1 MLFPEVVHNE
11 QIDRFV
17 RFEYLVLGGV
27 AVVESLLDV
36 GQQVAGRLAD
46 DRDAASYELQGD
58 GGREVRFAGS
68 VCSLYVE
75 ALATLCALWKAVCIG
90 FGRVVAP
97 PPLRGVP
104 DEVGER
110 PLLEAFL
117 DAAPAEQPLDFGA
130 PFGLRR
136 LFLGLRLLS
145 GLLCVRLRP
154 FGFCLFTGASLRER
168 GKHEDR
174 SAHHE
179 GLVVQFPAAELALD
193 RLRDFALA
201 VVTTSQNI
209 LACRP
214 SVLCGLSRTSRIRR
228 TE

>member
-1 MLFPEVVHNE
+1 M
-11 QIDRFV
+11 
-17 RFEYLVLGGV
+17 
-27 AVVESLLDV
+27 
-36 GQQVAGRLAD
+36 
-46 DRDAASYELQGD
+46 
-58 GGREVRFAGS
+58 RFAGP
-68 VCSLYVE
+68 VGSLYIE
-75 ALATLCALWKAVCIG
+75 ALAALCALWKAVCIG
-90 FGRVVAP
+90 FGRVIAP

-145 GLLCVRLRP
+145 GLLRVRLRP
-154 FGFCLFTGASLRER
+154 LRLCSVTGASLRER
-168 GKHEDR
+168 GEHQDR
-174 SAHHE
+174 SSHHE
-179 GLVVQFPAAELALD
+179 SLVVQFPAAELALD

-201 VVTTSQNI
+201 VVTTSKNI

-214 SVLCGLSRTSRIRR
+214 SVPCGLSRTS
-228 TE
+228 